1 MFNPGQLD
9 EITERIL
16 NSIPSGI
23 KDVQQDVQKNVRAA
37 LQGAFTKMDL
47 VSREEFEVQAA
58 VLARTRAKLDGL
70 EKQLAELE
78 QQLLNK

>member
-16 NSIPSGI
+16 GSIPSGI

-47 VSREEFEVQAA
+47 VSREEFEVQSA
-58 VLARTRAKLDGL
+58 VLQRTREKLESLEACVTDL
-70 EKQLAELE
+70 EKQI
-78 QQLLNK
+78 KKV